1 VFLRHMRVRFGGAC
15 CSKEGRTQLTGVVE
29 VALPVQRGLHQGKE
43 CNDGSKAQATT
54 IRTELDAERRLLG
67 KKFTGCRANRQRKN
81 CRIERDTEG
90 KIDQR
95 IPRRIGFEFSQRE
108 LVPQDCAHVEARAA
122 EHLRASLLGCRDR
135 PVRRA
140 TG

>member
-1 VFLRHMRVRFGGAC
+1 GYMADLI
-15 CSKEGRTQLTGVVE
+15 VE
-29 VALPVQRGLHQGKE
+29 RRGSPP
-43 CNDGSKAQATT
+43 CPSAAPS
-54 IRTELDAERRLLG
+54 TELDAERRLRG
-67 KKFTGCRANRQRKN
+67 KKVTGCRANRQRKN
-81 CRIERDTEG
+81 RRIKRDAEG

-95 IPRRIGFEFSQRE
+95 IPRRIGLEFSQRK

-140 TG
+140 TR